1 MFQQVTS
8 NVSLVQKEKAPS
20 VTTHIAKLTWL
31 YLRNEAHRQSKTVST
46 LLREWLE
53 ERFDFPVQ

>member
-31 YLRNEAHRQSKTVST
+31 YLRNEAHRQSKTIST
-46 LLREWLE
+46 LLRE
-53 ERFDFPVQ
+53 